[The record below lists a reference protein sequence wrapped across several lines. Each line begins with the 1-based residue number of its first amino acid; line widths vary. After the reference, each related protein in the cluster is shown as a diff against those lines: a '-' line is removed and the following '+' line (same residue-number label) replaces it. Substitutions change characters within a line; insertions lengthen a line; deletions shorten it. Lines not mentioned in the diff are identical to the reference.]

1 MAQSPAHRFGQIIGD
16 LLEAALRPL
25 LEQIA
30 DEHGLYLDYKHP
42 RLARGGKRKVAWR
55 DYRGNEHDLDYVLE
69 QGGSEATVGRPKAF
83 IEIAWRRY
91 TKHSRNKAQEIQG
104 AIMPL
109 AETYR
114 DSRPFLGVVLAGVFT
129 EGSITQLRS
138 HGFQV
143 VYFSYE
149 SVVAAFKRLGID
161 ARFDE
166 STSDAALQHRV
177 RALEAMNGPAKARL
191 ARTLRGVHKESL
203 DEFLGTLCRALRR
216 ALKTIRIIPLHG
228 SATDVRSVGEAVAF
242 LEAYDESGSVAQFVK
257 FEIQVRY
264 TNGDEIR
271 GEFQS
276 KREALA
282 FLKTTVESGSRD
294 VHL

>member
-1 MAQSPAHRFGQIIGD
+1 
-16 LLEAALRPL
+16 
-25 LEQIA
+25 
-30 DEHGLYLDYKHP
+30 
-42 RLARGGKRKVAWR
+42 
-55 DYRGNEHDLDYVLE
+55 
-69 QGGSEATVGRPKAF
+69 
-83 IEIAWRRY
+83 
-91 TKHSRNKAQEIQG
+91 
-104 AIMPL
+104 MPL

-114 DSRPFLGVVLAGVFT
+114 DSHPFLGVVLAGVFT
-129 EGSITQLRS
+129 DGSIAQLRS

-149 SVVAAFKRLGID
+149 SMVTAFKRVGID

-166 STSDAALQHRV
+166 KTSDAVLQRRV
-177 RALEAMNGPAKARL
+177 RALEAIDGPAKARL
-191 ARTLRGVHKESL
+191 ARTLRSVHKESL
-203 DEFLGTLCRALRR
+203 DEFLGGLRRALRR
-216 ALKTIRIIPLHG
+216 ALTSIRIIPLHG

-242 LEAYDESGSVAQFVK
+242 LESYDESAGAAPFVK

-294 VHL
+294 VRL